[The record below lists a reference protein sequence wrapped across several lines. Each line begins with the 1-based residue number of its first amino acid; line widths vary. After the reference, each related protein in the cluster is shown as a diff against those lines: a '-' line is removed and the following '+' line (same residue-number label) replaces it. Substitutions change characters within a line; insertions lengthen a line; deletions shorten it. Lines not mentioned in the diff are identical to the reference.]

1 MNTRGAE
8 MLAWLPFA
16 TLASAEEALG
26 PLPAGVEFA
35 PFPDPAGPWPDSI
48 GEVGFL
54 VPPYLSGTAAL
65 ARIEEMTSLEV
76 IHLNLAGYD
85 TFLDLVP
92 DGVALCNAA
101 GVHDTGTAEMA
112 MALLLAQSRKLDRYA
127 RNMTTGHWERDGF
140 GWSIADRRALIVGYG
155 GIGKAIERRLE
166 PFELASISKVARTA
180 REDVHAFTE
189 IDDLLPRADIVLIA
203 CPLTDET
210 AGLFDARRLALLPDE
225 AVVVNVARG
234 PIVDTDA
241 LLAETSTG
249 RLRAALDVT
258 DPEPLPADHP
268 LWHSPG
274 VLIAPHTGGPA
285 TSFWPRTNAL
295 IARQLAHWAAGEPL
309 ENRVR

>member
-1 MNTRGAE
+1 
-8 MLAWLPFA
+8 MLAWLPFE
-16 TLASAEEALG
+16 TRAEAERALG
-26 PLPAGVEFA
+26 PLPEGVEFA
-35 PFPDPAGPWPDSI
+35 PFLDPEDRPWPDSI
-48 GEVGFL
+48 ADVGFL
-54 VPPYLSGTAAL
+54 VVPYLSGTSTL
-65 ARIEEMTSLEV
+65 ARVAEMSSLQV
-76 IHLNLAGYD
+76 IQLNLAGYD
-85 TFLDLVP
+85 AFLDLVP

-112 MALLLAQSRKLDRYA
+112 LALLLAQSRKLDLYA
-127 RNMTTGHWERDGF
+127 RRMPDGHWERDGF

-166 PFELASISKVARTA
+166 PFELAAITKVARTA
-180 REDVHAFTE
+180 RDDVHAFT
-189 IDDLLPRADIVLIA
+189 DLDRLLPEADIVLIA

-210 AGLFDARRLALLPDE
+210 AGMFDARRLALLPDG
-225 AVVVNVARG
+225 AIVVNVARG
-234 PIVDTDA
+234 PVVDTDA
-241 LLAETSTG
+241 LLAETSSG

-258 DPEPLPADHP
+258 DPEPLPQDHP

-295 IARQLAHWAAGEPL
+295 IARQLAHWAKGEPL

>member
-1 MNTRGAE
+1 
-8 MLAWLPFA
+8 MLAWLPFE
-16 TLASAEEALG
+16 TRAEAEQALG
-26 PLPAGVEFA
+26 PLPEGVDFA

-48 GEVGFL
+48 AEVGFL
-54 VPPYLSGTAAL
+54 VAPYLSGTDAL
-65 ARIEEMTSLEV
+65 DRVGEMTALEV
-76 IHLNLAGYD
+76 VQLNLAGYEA
-85 TFLDLVP
+85 FLDIVP

-112 MALLLAQSRKLDRYA
+112 MALLLAQSRKLDQYA
-127 RNMTTGHWERDGF
+127 RNMADGHWERDGF

-155 GIGKAIERRLE
+155 GIGQAIERRLE
-166 PFELASISKVARTA
+166 PFELTSITKVARTA
-180 REDVHAFTE
+180 RDGIHAFDELDT
-189 IDDLLPRADIVLIA
+189 LLPEADIVLIA
-203 CPLTDET
+203 CPLTAET
-210 AGLFDARRLALLPDE
+210 AGMFDARRLALLPDD
-225 AVVVNVARG
+225 AIVVNVARG

-241 LLAETSTG
+241 LVAETSNG

-258 DPEPLPADHP
+258 DPEPLPEDHP

-309 ENRVR
+309 ENRVK

>member
-1 MNTRGAE
+1 
-8 MLAWLPFA
+8 MLAWLPFHTRDA
-16 TLASAEEALG
+16 AEQALG
-26 PLPAGVEFA
+26 PLPAGVDFA

-48 GEVGFL
+48 ADVGFL
-54 VPPYLSGTAAL
+54 VVPYLTGTDAL
-65 ARIEEMTSLEV
+65 RRIDEMTGLEV
-76 IHLNLAGYD
+76 VQLNLAGYD
-85 TFLDLVP
+85 AFLELVP
-92 DGVALCNAA
+92 EGVALCSAA

-112 MALLLAQSRKLDRYA
+112 LALLLAQSRKLDRYA
-127 RNMTTGHWERDGF
+127 RDMTDGHWERDGF

-155 GIGKAIERRLE
+155 GIGQAIERRLE
-166 PFELASISKVARTA
+166 PFELAGITKVARTA
-180 REDVHAFTE
+180 RGDIHGFDELDA
-189 IDDLLPRADIVLIA
+189 LLPHSDIVLIA
-203 CPLTDET
+203 CPLTAET
-210 AGLFDARRLALLPDE
+210 AGMFDARRLALLPDD
-225 AVVVNVARG
+225 AIVVNVARG

-241 LLAETSTG
+241 LQAETSSG

-268 LWHSPG
+268 LWRSPG